1 MWNTTTLQV
10 ELLVW
15 CSLFCMI
22 AAICM
27 GLSNNFEKEKR
38 NWMLLMQAST
48 SLLLGFDA
56 LAYVFR
62 GKRGIENYYMV
73 RISNFSVFLLTD
85 IALLFFHMYVCTNVL
100 KKEQREYVVRVKTGV
115 RLAGMGI
122 IFVVL
127 SQFTDLYY
135 YFDENNFYHRN
146 TGYFISML
154 IPVIVMLIDL
164 SLMLQY
170 RKRLSRRIFISMLS
184 YIVLPLLAALIQMIY
199 YGISFIN
206 ISIGASMIIMF
217 LAAMGEQNR
226 QMYRL
231 LKKNTEV
238 EARLE
243 IATTLNR
250 CVGEL
255 SSDTDIQVAIFN
267 LLHAINDYFHA
278 DRTYIFEADY
288 DRKVVINTHEY
299 TEHGVSAQMDNLQ
312 AVPME
317 TVDIWMQHFQKDEV
331 YYMPD
336 LEQER
341 GHETYNILKDQDIQS
356 LLAVPLWSEGKMIGF
371 LGVDNPKE
379 HYDDPTLLSS
389 IKYFISNSLSMKKQ
403 QEWLEY
409 LSYRDMLTKLYN
421 RNKYID
427 TVESYEKKTIK
438 QVGAAYVDLNGLK
451 KVNDQ
456 QGHEAGDHL
465 IQNAANAIASA
476 FPDQSYRVGGDEF
489 VILVIG
495 VGEEEFLKK
504 IDEMEEKMKEQ
515 QVSISIGPVW
525 KARTEDLEKM
535 LKDADALMYEEKEK
549 YHKKHSR

>member
-1 MWNTTTLQV
+1 MWSTTTLQV

-15 CSLFCMI
+15 GCLFCMI

-27 GLSNNFEKEKR
+27 GLSNNFDKEKR

-62 GKRGIENYYMV
+62 GKQGIENYYMV
-73 RISNFSVFLLTD
+73 RISNFAVFLLTD
-85 IALLFFHMYVCTNVL
+85 IALLFFHMYVCANVL
-100 KKEQREYVVRVKTGV
+100 SKEKREYVVRVKTGV
-115 RLAGMGI
+115 RLCFMGMF
-122 IFVVL
+122 FVVL
-127 SQFTDLYY
+127 SQFTNLYY

-146 TGYFISML
+146 SGYFISML

-164 SLMLQY
+164 SLMMQY
-170 RKRLSRRIFISMLS
+170 RKNLPRRIFISMLS
-184 YIVLPLLAALIQMIY
+184 YIVLPLFAVLIQIVY

-206 ISIGASMIIMF
+206 LAVGVSMIIMF

-255 SSDTDIQVAIFN
+255 SSDTDIQIAIHN
-267 LLHAINDYFHA
+267 LLHAINDYFQA

-288 DRKVVINTHEY
+288 DRQVVVNTHEY
-299 TEHGVSAQMDNLQ
+299 TQQGVSAEIDNLQ
-312 AVPME
+312 AVPMKA
-317 TVDIWMQHFQKDEV
+317 VDIWMQHFQKDEV

-341 GHETYNILKDQDIQS
+341 GHETYQILREQDIKS
-356 LLAVPLWSEGKMIGF
+356 LLAVPLWREGKMIGF

-427 TVESYEKKTIK
+427 TVEEYEKKTIR

-465 IQNAANAIASA
+465 IRHAADAIASI

-495 VGEEEFLKK
+495 VTEEEFLKK
-504 IDEMEEKMKEQ
+504 IDQMEEKMKEQ
-515 QVSISIGPVW
+515 QVSISIGPLW

-549 YHKKHSR
+549 YHEKHGR